1 MEYHGVNSVVIDES
15 VASEERA
22 KALQWLFQR
31 GVNDPAVVDIK
42 TSYTGLADER
52 ILASLLGP
60 TTVLVTNDRPFH
72 NTVLAR
78 GYRSLYIESKTVN
91 EGRLPGIRP
100 KPTLAQRK
108 TEELEKGACFHPPS
122 AALREHLTP
131 TSEREVKTLRTRRR
145 RIRNHFGGLQNLTD
159 LAITVSWLQ
168 LADGFLLGIRLR
180 VSANNGMK
188 DLDASESYVLEKCAA
203 KDARSAALCYALV
216 VPIQLMLSSL
226 KTTVFF
232 DATGPA
238 EVAPSYAA
246 SFERLRECFPKL
258 AFQPTTKGALIERL
272 RRKLQDLRSGE
283 SNEIRPSALSFYL
296 RRIASS
302 QTEIGQPESE
312 EASR

>member
-1 MEYHGVNSVVIDES
+1 MKYLDVTSVVIDES
-15 VASEERA
+15 VASEDRA
-22 KALQWLFQR
+22 QAMQWLSQR

-42 TSYTGLADER
+42 TSYSGLADER

-78 GYRSLYIESKTVN
+78 GYHSLYIESKSVK

-100 KPTLAQRK
+100 KPPAQQK
-108 TEELEKGACFHPPS
+108 AEKLENGASFHPPTVD
-122 AALREHLTP
+122 LQEYLTP
-131 TSEREVKTLRTRRR
+131 ISEREVKTLRTRRR
-145 RIRNHFGGLQNLTD
+145 RIRNHFGGMQNLTE
-159 LAITVSWLQ
+159 LAVTVSWLQ
-168 LADGFLLGIRLR
+168 STEGFLLGIRLR

-188 DLDASESYVLEKCAA
+188 ALDASESYVLEKCAA

-238 EVAPSYAA
+238 EVAPSYTV
-246 SFERLRECFPKL
+246 SFQRLRECFPKL

-283 SNEIRPSALSFYL
+283 SNEIRPSALSCYL

-302 QTEIGQPESE
+302 QTEIGQPESR
-312 EASR
+312 EAGS